1 MKQLF
6 LSLGLILFVVPAT
19 LLAQEDA
26 RLTRFTTGL
35 EMSSG
40 LAGHDC
46 CGESWGYFR
55 IGNNTTYRLSRLLS
69 LEASLNYL
77 HLEGMLLS
85 YSNGSQFNLRGFQT
99 WHNVSLMLGP
109 SFHFSS
115 RKSREWSFIPKAGMM
130 LNNMA
135 QKIKNNG
142 SPYQNR
148 RYKSDFLPVYEADLR
163 MSWWFTD
170 RLAFETGVA
179 YFGSLQS
186 GKSLRTKSVEGVPVS
201 SENQEL
207 PAYYLEDISKKH
219 GKMFG
224 FNFLLGLRF
233 RL

>member
-40 LAGHDC
+40 RASHDC

-55 IGNNTTYRLSRLLS
+55 IGNNTAYRLSRLLS

-77 HLEGMLLS
+77 HLEGRLS
-85 YSNGSQFNLRGFQT
+85 NYSNSSQFNLSGFQT
-99 WHNVSLMLGP
+99 WHNVTLMLGP
-109 SFHFSS
+109 SFHFSA

-142 SPYQNR
+142 SAYQNR
-148 RYKSDFLPVYEADLR
+148 RYNSDFLPVYEADLR
-163 MSWWFTD
+163 MSWWFTNQ
-170 RLAFETGVA
+170 LALEFGVA
-179 YFGSLQS
+179 YFGSLQPN
-186 GKSLRTKSVEGVPVS
+186 KLLRTKSVVGVPVS
-201 SENQEL
+201 SENQVL
-207 PAYYLEDISKKH
+207 PTYYLEEISIKH
-219 GKMFG
+219 RQMIGS
-224 FNFLLGLRF
+224 NFLLGLRF